1 MDMSERKIEII
12 VGLFVSVAVLGL
24 ILGVVW
30 GKNFQFFS
38 NRQHLNL
45 LFDNVRGLETG
56 DPVVVRGLE
65 RGGVER
71 INLNDQDV
79 EVRIW
84 FEPDVRLY
92 SDFYAIIETKE
103 IMGGKQ
109 ITLYPGT
116 SGKPAV
122 ITDPVKGEVQGDF
135 NSLFAQADN
144 LFSELDTL
152 LHETRDLL
160 TNTKIE
166 NILAHIEITSEQTRS
181 LISEIRQPLISSV
194 KQIES
199 VSERFHSDSTAAKM
213 AGLISK
219 LDSAAVAFHKISLR
233 IEDQEGTLGK
243 LVRDKALY
251 EDLIT
256 TTEHLDSLLVDIKKN
271 PKKYIHVSVF

>member
-243 LVRDKALY
+243 LVRNKKLY
-251 EDLIT
+251 ENLIN
-256 TTEHLDSLLVDIKKN
+256 TTERLDSLLVDIKKN
-271 PKKYIHVSVF
+271 PRKYIHVSIF

>member
-12 VGLFVSVAVLGL
+12 VGLFVSVAVIGL

-38 NRQHLNL
+38 KRQHLNL

-71 INLNDQDV
+71 INLNELDV

-84 FEPDVRLY
+84 FEPDVSLY
-92 SDFYAIIETKE
+92 SDFCAIIETKE

-122 ITDPVKGEVQGDF
+122 ITDPVRGEVQGDF

-181 LISEIRQPLISSV
+181 LISEIRRPLISSV
-194 KQIES
+194 KKIES
-199 VSERFHSDSTAAKM
+199 VSKRFHSDSTAAKM

-219 LDSAAVAFHKISLR
+219 LDSVAVAFHKISLR

>member
-271 PKKYIHVSVF
+271 PRKYIHVSVF

>member
-135 NSLFAQADN
+135 NSLRTGHF
-144 LFSELDTL
+144 
-152 LHETRDLL
+152 
-160 TNTKIE
+160 
-166 NILAHIEITSEQTRS
+166 TS
-181 LISEIRQPLISSV
+181 
-194 KQIES
+194 
-199 VSERFHSDSTAAKM
+199 
-213 AGLISK
+213 
-219 LDSAAVAFHKISLR
+219 
-233 IEDQEGTLGK
+233 
-243 LVRDKALY
+243 
-251 EDLIT
+251 
-256 TTEHLDSLLVDIKKN
+256 
-271 PKKYIHVSVF
+271 

>member
-1 MDMSERKIEII
+1 MDMSERKIEVI

-38 NRQHLNL
+38 KRQHLNL

-65 RGGVER
+65 MGGVER
-71 INLNDQDV
+71 IYLNEQNV

-92 SDFYAIIETKE
+92 SDFCVIIETKE

-109 ITLYPGT
+109 ITLCPGT

-122 ITDPVKGEVQGDF
+122 ITDPVRGEVQGDF

-160 TNTKIE
+160 TNSKID
-166 NILAHIEITSEQTRS
+166 NILNHMEITSKQTRL

-199 VSERFHSDSTAAKM
+199 VSERVHSDSTVEKM
-213 AGLISK
+213 TDLISR
-219 LDSAAVAFHKISLR
+219 LDSAAVTFHRIALR
-233 IEDQEGTLGK
+233 IEDQEGTLGE
-243 LVRDKALY
+243 LVHDKKLY

-256 TTEHLDSLLVDIKKN
+256 TTGRLDSLFVDIRKN
-271 PKKYIHVSVF
+271 PRKYIHVSVF

>member
-79 EVRIW
+79 EVQIW

>member
-271 PKKYIHVSVF
+271 PRKYIHVSIF